1 MDGERQELNEPINPH
16 FPKLLQTIMGKKTL
30 SKTELLAFCNK
41 DFKEFF
47 NDLNFVLHDIGFKLM
62 MTFDKLGNQVG
73 CLVNL
78 ESDDVSRIGTS
89 YTPLEISLFRKMIG
103 KRSDLDLG
111 GYYLYDLKN
120 NQSR

>member
-1 MDGERQELNEPINPH
+1 MDGERQEQNEPINTH
-16 FPKLLQTIMGKKTL
+16 FPKLLQTIMGKKML

-47 NDLNFVLHDIGFKLM
+47 NDLNFVLHDIGFKVM

-103 KRSDLDLG
+103 KRSTSWWFLP
-111 GYYLYDLKN
+111 
-120 NQSR
+120 QSR